1 MTIRHVYAHVPFCA
15 RRCSYCD
22 FAIAVRRTVPVNDYL
37 AALESEMRL
46 RGGDETAEVDTLYLG
61 GGTPSRLGADGV
73 ARLLDL
79 IRRRWQPASGA
90 EVTLE
95 ANPEDV
101 DRASATAWRAAG
113 VTRVSL
119 GAQSFDDRVLAWMH
133 RTHDARAIALAAE
146 ALHAAGYE
154 DWSIDLIFGL
164 PAELGRDWG
173 HDLARALALAPA
185 HVSCYALTLEPHTP
199 IARWRDR
206 GLMQEPDEG
215 GAADEFL
222 EAHRTL
228 TAAGYRHYEVSNYAR
243 PGHEARHN
251 SAYWRRVPYVG
262 IGPSAHSFDGSI
274 RRWNERD
281 YAQWA
286 RRAAAGEDPVGGTER
301 LTETQRALEEIYLG
315 LRTTFGVRMG
325 ESDRP
330 LVESW
335 EAQGWAEIGDGL
347 VRLTAEGWLRL
358 DAIAGALTSFR
369 SRL

>member
-1 MTIRHVYAHVPFCA
+1 MVRHVYVHVPFCA

-22 FAIAVRRTVPVNDYL
+22 FAIAVRRSVPVEDYL
-37 AALESEMRL
+37 AALELEVRL
-46 RGGDETAEVDTLYLG
+46 RGFAGSTEVDTIYLG
-61 GGTPSRLGADGV
+61 GGTPSRLGANGV
-73 ARLLDL
+73 ARLLDRL
-79 IRRRWQPASGA
+79 RRWWRPVPGA
-90 EVTLE
+90 EITLE

-101 DRASATAWRAAG
+101 NRADAAAWREAG

-133 RTHDARAIALAAE
+133 RTHEARAIALAAE
-146 ALHAAGYE
+146 ALHAAGYQ

-173 HDLARALALAPA
+173 RDLAQALALAPP
-185 HVSCYALTLEPHTP
+185 HVSCYALTLEPQTP
-199 IARWRDR
+199 LARWRDR
-206 GLMQEPDEG
+206 GEMQEPDEG

-228 TAAGYRHYEVSNYAR
+228 TAAGYRHYEVSNYAQ

-251 SAYWRRVPYVG
+251 SAYWTRVPYVG
-262 IGPSAHSFDGSI
+262 IGPSAHSFDGTI
-274 RRWNERD
+274 RRWNERE
-281 YAQWA
+281 YSNWV
-286 RRAAAGEDPVGGTER
+286 RRAGAGEDPVGGTEH
-301 LTETQRALEEIYLG
+301 LTEAQRALEEIYLG

-335 EAQGWAEIGDGL
+335 RAEGWAEIADGR

-358 DAIAGALTSFR
+358 DALVAALTSFR